1 MEELKP
7 KRRSSPLSAGAGR
20 PALMRQAAE
29 RSEGMAR
36 KTQLTDFGIR
46 VKSELDRRGMT
57 QRELAKQCGINFR
70 VVNDVL
76 MGRNRK
82 EENIKLIRETLAIPS

>member
-1 MEELKP
+1 MMAGK
-7 KRRSSPLSAGAGR
+7 KR
-20 PALMRQAAE
+20 
-29 RSEGMAR
+29 
-36 KTQLTDFGIR
+36 LTDFGIR

-57 QRELAKQCGINFR
+57 QRELADQCGINYR

-76 MGRNRK
+76 TGRNRK

>member
-1 MEELKP
+1 
-7 KRRSSPLSAGAGR
+7 
-20 PALMRQAAE
+20 
-29 RSEGMAR
+29 MAR
-36 KTQLTDFGIR
+36 KMRLTDFGIS

-57 QRELAKQCGINFR
+57 QRELAEQCGIDYR

-82 EENIKLIRETLAIPS
+82 EENIRLIRDTLAIPS

>member
-1 MEELKP
+1 
-7 KRRSSPLSAGAGR
+7 
-20 PALMRQAAE
+20 
-29 RSEGMAR
+29 MAR
-36 KTQLTDFGIR
+36 KMQLTDFGIR

>member
-1 MEELKP
+1 
-7 KRRSSPLSAGAGR
+7 
-20 PALMRQAAE
+20 
-29 RSEGMAR
+29 MAR
-36 KTQLTDFGIR
+36 KMRLTDFGIS

-57 QRELAKQCGINFR
+57 QRELARQCGIDYH

-82 EENIKLIRETLAIPS
+82 EENIRLIRDTLAIPS

>member
-1 MEELKP
+1 
-7 KRRSSPLSAGAGR
+7 
-20 PALMRQAAE
+20 
-29 RSEGMAR
+29 MAR
-36 KTQLTDFGIR
+36 KMQLTEFGIS

-57 QRELAKQCGINFR
+57 QRELAEKCGINFR

>member
-1 MEELKP
+1 
-7 KRRSSPLSAGAGR
+7 
-20 PALMRQAAE
+20 
-29 RSEGMAR
+29 MAR
-36 KTQLTDFGIR
+36 KMKLTEFGIS

-57 QRELAKQCGINFR
+57 QRELAEKCGINFR

>member
-1 MEELKP
+1 
-7 KRRSSPLSAGAGR
+7 
-20 PALMRQAAE
+20 
-29 RSEGMAR
+29 MAR
-36 KTQLTDFGIR
+36 KKRLTDFGIR

-57 QRELAKQCGINFR
+57 QRDLADQCGINYR

-76 MGRNRK
+76 TGRNRK

>member
-1 MEELKP
+1 MAGK
-7 KRRSSPLSAGAGR
+7 KR
-20 PALMRQAAE
+20 
-29 RSEGMAR
+29 
-36 KTQLTDFGIR
+36 LTDFGIR

-57 QRELAKQCGINFR
+57 QRELADQCGINYR

-76 MGRNRK
+76 TGRNRK

>member
-1 MEELKP
+1 
-7 KRRSSPLSAGAGR
+7 
-20 PALMRQAAE
+20 
-29 RSEGMAR
+29 MAR
-36 KTQLTDFGIR
+36 KMRLTDFGIS

-57 QRELAKQCGINFR
+57 QRELAEQCGIDYH

-82 EENIKLIRETLAIPS
+82 EENIRLIRDTLAIPS